1 MNTDLCEWAYLWE
14 INGFLGC
21 VWVWVHICM
30 HFRIKMDISQC
41 YKTHADWCHFFLI
54 CLQFLLI
61 FGCCDQCHSVNRSTK
76 KSLGRILIC
85 IFLLEVH
92 LRRTAAVRP
101 LSTLRIAKNAQ
112 PARFAVTFGL
122 LWGTNAFS
130 CQCHGRGW
138 QRRLCPGRHL
148 LSTGDGTPPTISPHP
163 PPPNKARQMISICPL
178 QSGEEVI
185 DTIRQMMS
193 RICQQ
198 SLWMTKTAHLLPLPC
213 LPLLT

>member
-85 IFLLEVH
+85 IFLSEVH

-148 LSTGDGTPPTISPHP
+148 LSAGDGTPPPFP
-163 PPPNKARQMISICPL
+163 P
-178 QSGEEVI
+178 
-185 DTIRQMMS
+185 T
-193 RICQQ
+193 
-198 SLWMTKTAHLLPLPC
+198 PLPPIKPDKWFRFVLC
-213 LPLLT
+213 SPGKKLSIQSAKWCQGFVSKAYEWQKQPTSFHSPASPS